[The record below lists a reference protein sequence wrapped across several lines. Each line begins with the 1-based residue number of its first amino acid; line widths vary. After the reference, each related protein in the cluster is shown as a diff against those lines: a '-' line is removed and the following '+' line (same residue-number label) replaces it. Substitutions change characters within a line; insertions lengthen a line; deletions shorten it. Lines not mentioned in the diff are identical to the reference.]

1 MAFDFSDLPLS
12 DFLWRKLQDGLELRP
27 ALASLDD
34 DASEALNTR
43 SKVAYD
49 KAQIAVRL
57 LDWLISRRGCST
69 APESNWGIWTQ
80 LWEDLANEV
89 GSAALAI
96 ARKE

>member
-43 SKVAYD
+43 SKVPHA
-49 KAQIAVRL
+49 ALLGVCMENCLLGLAVREL
-57 LDWLISRRGCST
+57 
-69 APESNWGIWTQ
+69 P
-80 LWEDLANEV
+80 
-89 GSAALAI
+89 
-96 ARKE
+96 